1 MDGNQIHPG
10 DCLIVQ
16 VCAARLFVTPRP
28 TACRAPLSMGFP
40 RKECGN
46 RLPFPSP
53 GNLPEPGIKPRSPA
67 WQVEFLLSEPPFVED
82 ILRLEW
88 TPETQSTYAS
98 SHPNCWVHGQDGY
111 TGQRDD
117 SLSGWDSMEWHKTSS
132 HYSKQHEI

>member
-53 GNLPEPGIKPRSPA
+53 GNLPEPGIQPQSLMSPA
-67 WQVEFLLSEPPFVED
+67 LAGGFFTTAPPEKC
-82 ILRLEW
+82 RL
-88 TPETQSTYAS
+88 QSYIQLYL
-98 SHPNCWVHGQDGY
+98 NNNKNFY
-111 TGQRDD
+111 T
-117 SLSGWDSMEWHKTSS
+117 
-132 HYSKQHEI
+132 I